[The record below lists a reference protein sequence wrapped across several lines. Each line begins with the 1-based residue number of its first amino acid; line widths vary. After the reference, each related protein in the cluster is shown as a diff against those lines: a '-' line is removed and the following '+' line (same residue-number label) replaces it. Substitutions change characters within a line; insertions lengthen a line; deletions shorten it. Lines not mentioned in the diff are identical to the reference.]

1 MGSDGM
7 SLRVKMRALS
17 RLGHALTVPDRSVAL
32 PGGAVVLYSCHDVDR
47 SMVENGKRFSPLLD
61 GIRRT
66 ISELGFQAV
75 NLSHPFALFPGSTI
89 RGGSM
94 TMNYRALA
102 MRARAFVARLVS
114 RGGGPTARL
123 DLETAFYGRL
133 LGKINPAMVMAIQ
146 PPAGLCRAA
155 RQRGVLVAEAM
166 HGSNYSLNNKLFAAH
181 MAVPDDHLPNVLIS
195 FDDVSHATMTTI
207 CAGRDITALRA
218 NDPWLHSLR
227 MARGTHSN
235 RSPAHGGEH
244 GGRKTVL
251 ITLQWGYDGE
261 RDFLSNIIPN
271 GILHPVLEDVFAQGR
286 DAYQFLVRMHP
297 IQMNQN
303 GYRHHRHYIEAL
315 PARFPNVSWL
325 EASTRPL
332 PLLLDEAIGHIT
344 MSSSSVGEA
353 AATRVPS
360 LMRCPTR
367 HKGGAQYGYFRELE
381 AEGMVT
387 FGTLEAEPILA
398 WIARCGSSDKA
409 RASYDVEGRQAEELA
424 FYRALLERA
433 HANRLTYSRTTA

>member
-1 MGSDGM
+1 M
-7 SLRVKMRALS
+7 SLRTKTRALS

-32 PGGAVVLYSCHDVDR
+32 PAGPVVLYSCHDVDR
-47 SMVENGKRFSPLLD
+47 SMVEDGERFSPLLE

-66 ISELGFQAV
+66 VDALGYQAV
-75 NLSHPFALFPGSTI
+75 NLTHPFALFPGSAI
-89 RGGSM
+89 KGGSI
-94 TMNYRALA
+94 TTNYRALA
-102 MRARAFVARLVS
+102 MRARALVPRS
-114 RGGGPTARL
+114 LGRGDDGTRL
-123 DLETAFYGRL
+123 DLETASYGRL
-133 LGKINPAMVMAIQ
+133 LDRIKPRMVISIQ

-155 RQRGVLVAEAM
+155 RQRDILIAEAM
-166 HGSNYSLNNKLFAAH
+166 HGSNYSLNNKIFAAH
-181 MAVPDDHLPNVLIS
+181 MAIPDDHLPNVLIS

-227 MARGTHSN
+227 SARAALVDSTRAN
-235 RSPAHGGEH
+235 GGVR

-271 GILHPVLEDVFAQGR
+271 GILHPVLEQVFAQGA
-286 DAYQFLVRMHP
+286 DAYQFLIRMHP

-315 PARFPNVSWL
+315 PARFPNVAWQ

-353 AATRVPS
+353 AATRVRS
-360 LMRCPTR
+360 LMLCPTL
-367 HKGGAQYGYFRELE
+367 HAGGAQYGYFRELE
-381 AEGMVT
+381 TEGMVT
-387 FGTLEAEPILA
+387 FGTLNADAILD
-398 WIARCGSSDKA
+398 WIARCGA
-409 RASYDVEGRQAEELA
+409 IGTTRAVYDVEGRQAEELD

-433 HANRLTYSRTTA
+433 KAVPLTHARTTS